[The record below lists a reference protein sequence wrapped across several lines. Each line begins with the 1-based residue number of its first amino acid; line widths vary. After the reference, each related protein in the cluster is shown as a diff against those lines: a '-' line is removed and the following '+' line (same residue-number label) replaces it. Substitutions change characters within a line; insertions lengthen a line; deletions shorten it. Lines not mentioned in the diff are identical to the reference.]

1 MNWGKGITIALV
13 LFMGFIVYLVVVLI
27 SQNVNLESED
37 YYQKDVAYEK
47 EINALTN
54 ANNLGEKPTITLTES
69 HVLVKFSDQIK
80 HENTRLVL
88 KRPNN
93 DELDQRFDIRQTN
106 TFTIDRKTLQ
116 PGMYNAELSY
126 TIGDKSYLQKQQIYI

>member
-1 MNWGKGITIALV
+1 MNWGKGITIALI
-13 LFMGFIVYLVVVLI
+13 LFMGFIVYLVIVLV

-54 ANNLGEKPTITLTES
+54 ANNLDEKPTITLTES

-93 DELDQRFDIRQTN
+93 DELDQYFDIRQTN
-106 TFTIDRKTLQ
+106 TFTVDRNTLQ

-126 TIGDKSYLQKQQIYI
+126 TIGEKSYLQKQQIYL

>member
-1 MNWGKGITIALV
+1 MNWGKGITIALI
-13 LFMGFIVYLVVVLI
+13 LFMGFIVYLVIVLV

-54 ANNLGEKPTITLTES
+54 ANNLDEKPTITLTES

-93 DELDQRFDIRQTN
+93 DELDQYFDIRQTN
-106 TFTIDRKTLQ
+106 TFTVDRNTLQ
-116 PGMYNAELSY
+116 LGMYNVELSY
-126 TIGDKSYLQKQQIYI
+126 TIGEKSYLQKQQIYL